1 MLIKKIVFVS
11 FLRIY
16 FIILRKV
23 LNAKIMSVQLSS
35 IIAGVMNWG
44 VWDKNL
50 NSKEF
55 AHLINL
61 FVEND
66 ITTFD
71 HADIYGGY
79 TTEASF
85 GKALLNSS
93 INRQKI
99 QLISKCGIQYVAESR
114 PENKVKHYEYSKE
127 YIIWSAE
134 NSLKNLKTD
143 YLDVFLL
150 HRPSPLLQADE
161 VAEAVSKLK
170 KDGKILSFGVS
181 NFTPFQTEMLR
192 QKTEISFNQIQF
204 SATHFEAMTDGSFDY
219 MQIHNIQPMAWNPLG
234 TVFRENTEQTF
245 RLRQLLAKL
254 VEKYHV
260 GSDII
265 LLAWIMQH
273 PATILP
279 VAGTVNSGRIQQLM
293 KAKALVLE
301 KQDWFAIWTE
311 SMGNR
316 VP

>member
-1 MLIKKIVFVS
+1 
-11 FLRIY
+11 
-16 FIILRKV
+16 
-23 LNAKIMSVQLSS
+23 MSIQLSP

-50 NSKEF
+50 NTNEF
-55 AHLINL
+55 THLINL
-61 FVEND
+61 FIENG

-85 GKALLNSS
+85 GKALSES
-93 INRQKI
+93 KIDRKKI
-99 QLISKCGIQYVAESR
+99 QLITKCGIQYVSENR
-114 PENKVKHYEYSKE
+114 PNNSIKHYEYSKD

-150 HRPSPLLQADE
+150 HRPSPLMQADE
-161 VAEAVSKLK
+161 IAEAVSKLK
-170 KDGKILSFGVS
+170 ADGKILSFGVS
-181 NFTPFQTEMLR
+181 NFTPFQTELLR
-192 QKTEISFNQIQF
+192 QKTEISFNQVQF
-204 SATHFEAMTDGSFDY
+204 SATQHEAMLDGSFDY
-219 MQIHNIQPMAWNPLG
+219 MQIHNIKPMAWNPLG
-234 TVFRENTEQTF
+234 TVFRENTDQTF

-254 VEKYHV
+254 VEKYRI

-273 PATILP
+273 PAGISP

-293 KAKALVLE
+293 KAKSLVLD

>member
-1 MLIKKIVFVS
+1 MKT
-11 FLRIY
+11 
-16 FIILRKV
+16 
-23 LNAKIMSVQLSS
+23 LSR
-35 IIAGVMNWG
+35 IIAGTMNWG
-44 VWDKNL
+44 IWDKNL
-50 NSKEF
+50 SSTEM

-61 FVEND
+61 YIENK
-66 ITTFD
+66 ITSFD

-85 GKALLNSS
+85 GKALAESK
-93 INRQKI
+93 IDRKKI
-99 QLISKCGIQYVAESR
+99 QLITKCGIQYVSENR
-114 PENKVKHYEYSKE
+114 PNNLIKHYEYSKD

-134 NSLKNLKTD
+134 NSLKNLQTD

-150 HRPSPLLQADE
+150 HRPSPLMQADE
-161 VAEAVSKLK
+161 IAEAVEKLK
-170 KDGKILSFGVS
+170 ADGKILSFGVS
-181 NFTPFQTEMLR
+181 NFTPSQTELLR
-192 QKTEISFNQIQF
+192 QKTEISFNQVQF
-204 SATHFEAMTDGSFDY
+204 SATHHEAMLDGSLDY

-234 TVFRENTEQTF
+234 TVFRENTDQTF

-254 VEKYHV
+254 VEKYHL

-273 PATILP
+273 PAGIIP

-293 KAKALVLE
+293 KAKSLVLD
-301 KQDWFAIWTE
+301 KQDWFAIWAE

>member
-1 MLIKKIVFVS
+1 
-11 FLRIY
+11 
-16 FIILRKV
+16 
-23 LNAKIMSVQLSS
+23 MSVQLSP

-50 NSKEF
+50 NTNEF
-55 AHLINL
+55 THLINL
-61 FVEND
+61 FIENG

-85 GKALLNSS
+85 GKALSES
-93 INRQKI
+93 KIDRKKI
-99 QLISKCGIQYVAESR
+99 QLITKCGIQYVSENR
-114 PENKVKHYEYSKE
+114 PNNSIKHYEYSKD
-127 YIIWSAE
+127 YIIWSVE
-134 NSLKNLKTD
+134 NSLKNLQTD

-150 HRPSPLLQADE
+150 HRPSPLMQADE
-161 VAEAVSKLK
+161 IAEAVSKLK
-170 KDGKILSFGVS
+170 ADGKILSFGVS
-181 NFTPFQTEMLR
+181 NFTPSQTELLR
-192 QKTEISFNQIQF
+192 QKTEISFNQVQF
-204 SATHFEAMTDGSFDY
+204 SATHHEAMLDGSFDY
-219 MQIHNIQPMAWNPLG
+219 MQIHNIKPMAWNPLG
-234 TVFRENTEQTF
+234 TVFRENTDQTF

-254 VEKYHV
+254 VEKYHI

-273 PATILP
+273 PAGISP

-293 KAKALVLE
+293 KAKSLVLD

-311 SMGNR
+311 SMGHK